1 MIIPPNSRCFRI
13 LKLRVWSDVSCSARI
28 QRSRTIG
35 HNPLHFLV
43 QRTLPSVTAR
53 CSSSHS
59 IQSSD
64 RPFAILGLQQI
75 AIGSTNAN
83 QMSQL
88 WHDIFGLPKIGTY
101 TSVSEN
107 VSEDILQLG
116 PSTRKI
122 SIPIKIDSIEGF
134 SQGDWGI
141 SELEDAEELGK
152 DVVLGQAQINVP
164 FVEVDLMCPLDE
176 SKSPKVHVPPLNHI
190 GLWVDDLKS
199 SVAWMKNNGMLK
211 STSKCHDCTSN

>member
-1 MIIPPNSRCFRI
+1 MNLS
-13 LKLRVWSDVSCSARI
+13 
-28 QRSRTIG
+28 T
-35 HNPLHFLV
+35 
-43 QRTLPSVTAR
+43 
-53 CSSSHS
+53 
-59 IQSSD
+59 
-64 RPFAILGLQQI
+64 RPFTILGLQQI
-75 AIGSTNAN
+75 AIGSTNPK

-101 TSVSEN
+101 TSISEN

-122 SIPIKIDSIEGF
+122 SIPLNIDSIEGN
-134 SQGDWGI
+134 SHGDWGI
-141 SELEDAEELGK
+141 SGLEDTEELGK

-176 SKSPKVHVPPLNHI
+176 SKSPKVHIPPLNHI

-199 SVAWMKNNGMLK
+199 SVTWMKDNGMLK
-211 STSKCHDCTSN
+211 IFIKMYNDHMSNWNIFP